1 MVFKMTSVRILL
13 ILVAVLGCSEWGAAQ
28 AKKPTLMVVPSDVW
42 CNANGFM
49 QSFDNQGKEV
59 KVPDYKKAL
68 QENADLLVTISKIN
82 ELMAE
87 RGFPLKNLESA
98 IKSLETQAAEDALL
112 SSKTGA
118 ALSETPIDQLKKVAQ
133 ADIWIQLTW
142 TVHQVGPKRSVT
154 INLQGLDAYTD
165 KQVAGSS
172 GTSEPSFTAE
182 LPVLLQE
189 GVLANLDHFNS
200 QLQAHFD
207 DLFANGREVSL
218 RVRVWD
224 AFDGDLESVYADEEL
239 GVLIENWISD
249 NTVQH
254 RFSTTSATET
264 SMLFEQVRI
273 PLYDER
279 NRPMDARRWARGLQ
293 QHLST
298 TFQIESKVMTKGLGQ
313 ATLVLGE
320 K

>member
-1 MVFKMTSVRILL
+1 MKKTVPFIFILICSLAFQPTEL
-13 ILVAVLGCSEWGAAQ
+13 IGQ
-28 AKKPTLMVVPSDVW
+28 AKKPTIMVVPSDVW
-42 CNANGFM
+42 CNNNGFM
-49 QSFDNQGKEV
+49 QSFENQGKTQ
-59 KVPDYKKAL
+59 KIPDYKKAL
-68 QENADLLVTISKIN
+68 QENADLVLAISKIN

-98 IKSLETQAAEDALL
+98 IKSIEQEEAETALAM
-112 SSKTGA
+112 SSTSA
-118 ALSETPIDQLKKVAQ
+118 SELRETPLDQLKKVAQ

-154 INLQGLDAYTD
+154 INLQGLDTYTD

-172 GTSEPSFTAE
+172 GTSEASFTAE
-182 LPVLLQE
+182 IPVLVEE
-189 GVLANLDHFNS
+189 GILAHLDNFNG

-218 RVRVWD
+218 RIRVWD
-224 AFDGDLESVYADEEL
+224 SFDGNLESIYNNEEL
-239 GVLIENWISD
+239 GILIEDWVHD

-254 RFSTTSATET
+254 RFSTATATET
-264 SMLFEQVRI
+264 TLVFEQVRI

-279 NRPMDARRWARGLQ
+279 NRAIDARRWTRTLQ
-293 QHLST
+293 QYLTST
-298 TFQIESKVMTKGLGQ
+298 LQIESKILTKGLGQ
-313 ATLVLGE
+313 ATLVIGE

>member
-1 MVFKMTSVRILL
+1 MKKNIGFLFFLMLL
-13 ILVAVLGCSEWGAAQ
+13 SAFHPTDLIGQ
-28 AKKPTLMVVPSDVW
+28 AKKPTIMVVPSDVW

-49 QSFDNQGKEV
+49 QSIENQGKAQ
-59 KVPDYKKAL
+59 KIPDYKKAL
-68 QENADLLVTISKIN
+68 QENADLVLAISKIN

-98 IKSLETQAAEDALL
+98 IKSIELEQAENALAMSNTSGSEL
-112 SSKTGA
+112 R
-118 ALSETPIDQLKKVAQ
+118 ETPLDQLKKVAQ

-154 INLQGLDAYTD
+154 INLQGIDAYTD

-172 GTSEPSFTAE
+172 GTSEASFTAE
-182 LPVLLQE
+182 IPVLVEE
-189 GVLANLDHFNS
+189 GILAHLDPFNG

-207 DLFANGREVSL
+207 DLFANGREISL

-224 AFDGDLESVYADEEL
+224 SFDGNLESLYNDEEL
-239 GVLIENWISD
+239 GILIEDWVSD

-254 RFSTTSATET
+254 RFSTATATET
-264 SMLFEQVRI
+264 TLVFEQVRI

-279 NRPMDARRWARGLQ
+279 NRAIDARRWARSLQ
-293 QHLST
+293 QHLTST
-298 TFQIESKVMTKGLGQ
+298 LQIESKILTKGLGQ
-313 ATLVLGE
+313 ATLVIGE

>member
-1 MVFKMTSVRILL
+1 MKKTVPFIFILICSLAFQPTEL
-13 ILVAVLGCSEWGAAQ
+13 IGQ
-28 AKKPTLMVVPSDVW
+28 AKKPTIMVVPSDVW
-42 CNANGFM
+42 CNNNGFM
-49 QSFDNQGKEV
+49 QLFENQGKTQ
-59 KVPDYKKAL
+59 KIPDYKKAL
-68 QENADLLVTISKIN
+68 QENADLVLAISKIN

-98 IKSLETQAAEDALL
+98 IKSIEQEEAETALAM
-112 SSKTGA
+112 SSTSA
-118 ALSETPIDQLKKVAQ
+118 SELRETPLDQLKKVAQ

-154 INLQGLDAYTD
+154 INLQGLDTYTD

-172 GTSEPSFTAE
+172 GTSEASFTAE
-182 LPVLLQE
+182 IPVLVEE
-189 GVLANLDHFNS
+189 GILAHLDNFNG

-218 RVRVWD
+218 RIRVWD
-224 AFDGDLESVYADEEL
+224 SFDGNLESIYNNEEL
-239 GVLIENWISD
+239 GILIEDWVHD

-254 RFSTTSATET
+254 RFSTATATET
-264 SMLFEQVRI
+264 TLVFEQVRI

-279 NRPMDARRWARGLQ
+279 NRAIDARRWTRTLQ
-293 QHLST
+293 QYLTST
-298 TFQIESKVMTKGLGQ
+298 LQIESKILTKGLGQ
-313 ATLVLGE
+313 ATLVIGE